1 MKKNKEKKNEK
12 RQEKNQDASSM
23 SVERVHSKNKENK
36 GFNTVYY
43 YLAIMV
49 IFVFLIILTPILQMQ
64 NSDSWK
70 LLFSFFS
77 FFCHQKFERSL
88 CLNQNYQL
96 GNCDI
101 ASNFIYQFPVCSR
114 DISFYLAMLI
124 GGFLVL
130 FLKKKDEIKI
140 PDIIWLILFIAP
152 MAVDGLTQ
160 LFGLRESTNEIRIV
174 TGSIAGIIIPF
185 YMIPIINRLIS
196 VGERNKRKK
205 AD

>member
-23 SVERVHSKNKENK
+23 SIERVHSKNKENK
-36 GFNTVYY
+36 VFNTVYY

-70 LLFSFFS
+70 PLFSFFS

-96 GNCDI
+96 GNCDV

-130 FLKKKDEIKI
+130 GIKKKDETKI
-140 PDIIWLILFIAP
+140 PGIIWLTLFIAP